1 VIKSWFLSACLVA
14 LPVAVQAQPYITPA
28 TPRPVLV
35 FQSTTVNGNG
45 ADTTEDT
52 LYTTTI
58 PAGLLQNV
66 GDTLHVVVKGT
77 AAASTDTKVLRIR
90 FGNTIV
96 SNFNCVAVGQ
106 IAWYFDAYIMKTGSN
121 TQSTT
126 AIINSQTTTNTTINP
141 SSITDT
147 GAIVLLVSGQNNT
160 NSVLNSIQ
168 SSSIQVWFM
177 PAT

>member
-1 VIKSWFLSACLVA
+1 MKWPLLGAALFLLAC
-14 LPVAVQAQPYITPA
+14 PA
-28 TPRPVLV
+28 SSQTVTTAFQRPLLM

-90 FGNTIV
+90 FGNTLV

-106 IAWYFDAYIMKTGSN
+106 VAWYFDAYIMKTGSN

-126 AIINSQTTTNTTINP
+126 ALINSVTNTNTTINP

-147 GAIVLLVSGQNNT
+147 AAIVLLVSGQNNT
-160 NSVLNSIQ
+160 TSTLNSIQ
-168 SSSIQVWFM
+168 ASSIQVWYM
-177 PAT
+177 PGT